1 MGEPGGESAAGRVIS
16 GRYLLLDQ
24 LGRGGM
30 GIVWRARDEVL
41 GREVAVKEVRAPA
54 GLDGAAIGR
63 MYRRLEREAWAAARV
78 SHRGVVTVY
87 DVATDDGRPWIVMEL
102 VRGLSLADVLEAD
115 GPLTPQRAAHFGEQ
129 VLAALRSA
137 HEAGVLHRDVK
148 PANVLIAN
156 DGRVVLSDF
165 GIASLEGSS
174 SITMTGEVVGSP
186 EYLAPER
193 ALGRDPGPE
202 SDLWSLGVMLYAAV
216 EGVTPFRHDTPLSTL
231 RAVVDDEMPPP
242 RHAGPLTPVLEGLLR
257 KDPQERLPAAEVARM
272 LRIIGAGG
280 VLRGSGGAVSG
291 PDSPTATAHQRHG
304 RQDGP
309 TPPMPMPMPGPA
321 PSTVPGPAGPGPG
334 GGGPPREGRAGA
346 VLTAGIVVLLL
357 AIVALGWLLLKDRKE
372 PGGSGGTGTTAPATS
387 SAASG
392 SSSGSQS
399 PSAAPSPSPSAS
411 PSASPTAAPAP
422 RFAVAVRAV
431 RDDYR
436 GTCPPPADQAPAF
449 TATVEADRT
458 PAVLEYRWATR
469 SGVTSGPD
477 WQSVTYE
484 ADGPRSRQLDHT
496 ELTYYP
502 SATFTDAVR
511 LEVRGDAPTASEWV
525 EFSVTCEAEGE
536 GETPPGG
543 PSPSPGASGTPA
555 PASAGPVSAGPVPA
569 GPVPAG
575 PVPAGPQTPEA
586 PEAQAPAPEAA
597 GPEAGAS

>member
-54 GLDGAAIGR
+54 GLDGAEIGR

-87 DVATDDGRPWIVMEL
+87 DVASYDGRPWIVMEL
-102 VRGLSLADVLEAD
+102 VHGLSLADVLEAD

-148 PANVLIAN
+148 PSNVLVAN

-174 SITMTGEVVGSP
+174 SITMTGEVLGSP

-193 ALGRDPGPE
+193 ALGREPGPE
-202 SDLWSLGVMLYAAV
+202 SDLWSLGVLLYAAV
-216 EGVTPFRHDTPLSTL
+216 EGVSPFRHDTPLSTL
-231 RAVVDDEMPPP
+231 RAVVDDELPPP
-242 RHAGPLTPVLEGLLR
+242 HRAGPLTPVLEGLLR

-272 LRIIGAGG
+272 LRIVGAGG
-280 VLRGSGGAVSG
+280 ILRGSGGAVSG
-291 PDSPTATAHQRHG
+291 PDSPTATAHHRHD

-309 TPPMPMPMPGPA
+309 TPPMPMPMPVPGPA
-321 PSTVPGPAGPGPG
+321 PSPVPGPAGPGPWPG
-334 GGGPPREGRAGA
+334 GGAPPREGRAGA

-357 AIVALGWLLLKDRKE
+357 AVAALGWLLLKDREE

-387 SAASG
+387 SAPSASASG
-392 SSSGSQS
+392 ARS
-399 PSAAPSPSPSAS
+399 PSGAPSPSPSPSPSAS
-411 PSASPTAAPAP
+411 PSAAPAA

-449 TATVEADRT
+449 TATVDADRT

-469 SGVTSGPD
+469 SGVTTGPG

-511 LEVRGDAPTASEWV
+511 LEVRGEAPTASEWV
-525 EFSVTCEAEGE
+525 EFSVTCETEGE
-536 GETPPGG
+536 GEPPTGG

-555 PASAGPVSAGPVPA
+555 PAPVSAGPVTAGPVSAGPE
-569 GPVPAG
+569 
-575 PVPAGPQTPEA
+575 TPEA
-586 PEAQAPAPEAA
+586 QDPAPEAA
-597 GPEAGAS
+597 GPEAAAS

>member
-1 MGEPGGESAAGRVIS
+1 MGEPGGESAPGRVVS
-16 GRYLLLDQ
+16 GRYRLIDQ

-30 GIVWRARDEVL
+30 GTVWRARDEVL

-54 GLDGAAIGR
+54 GLDGATIGR

-87 DVATDDGRPWIVMEL
+87 DVATEDGKPWIVMEL

-193 ALGRDPGPE
+193 ALGRAPGPE

-231 RAVVDDEMPPP
+231 RAVVDDELPPP
-242 RHAGPLTPVLEGLLR
+242 RRAGPLTPVLEGLLR
-257 KDPQERLPAAEVARM
+257 KDPQERLTAAEAARM
-272 LRIIGAGG
+272 LRIVGAGG
-280 VLRGSGGAVSG
+280 ILRAFGGAVSG
-291 PDSPTATAHQRHG
+291 PDSPTATAHHRDGG

-309 TPPMPMPMPGPA
+309 TPPMPMPLSGSAAAPA
-321 PSTVPGPAGPGPG
+321 PAGRGPG
-334 GGGPPREGRAGA
+334 GGAPPREGRAGA
-346 VLTAGIVVLLL
+346 LLTAGIVVLLL
-357 AIVALGWLLLKDRKE
+357 AVIALGWLLLKDRE
-372 PGGSGGTGTTAPATS
+372 DPGGTGGTGATAPATAS
-387 SAASG
+387 PRGSESASA
-392 SSSGSQS
+392 SQS
-399 PSAAPSPSPSAS
+399 PSAPRSPSPSPSPSAS
-411 PSASPTAAPAP
+411 PSATPAP
-422 RFAVAVRAV
+422 QFAVAVHALREE
-431 RDDYR
+431 YR
-436 GTCPPPADQAPAF
+436 GTCPPPAEQAPAF

-469 SGVTSGPD
+469 SGVTSDPG
-477 WQSVTYE
+477 WQSVTYG
-484 ADGPRSRQLDHT
+484 ADGPSIRQLDHT

-502 SATFTDAVR
+502 SATFNDAVR
-511 LEVRGDAPTASEWV
+511 LEVRGAAPAASEWM
-525 EFSVTCEAEGE
+525 EFSVTCEAAEGE

-543 PSPSPGASGTPA
+543 ATPSPGASGTPA
-555 PASAGPVSAGPVPA
+555 APVTAGPGSAGPVSAGPVPA
-569 GPVPAG
+569 GP
-575 PVPAGPQTPEA
+575 TT

-597 GPEAGAS
+597 GPEAGDS